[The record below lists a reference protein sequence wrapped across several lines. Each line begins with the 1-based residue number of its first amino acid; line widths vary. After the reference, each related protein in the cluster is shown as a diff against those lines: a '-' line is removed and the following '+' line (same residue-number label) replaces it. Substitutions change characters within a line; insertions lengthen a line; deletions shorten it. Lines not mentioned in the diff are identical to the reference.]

1 MAEEKDIEVIYSKI
15 NKLSNEVA
23 EMKATRPF
31 LLQMIERNIASN
43 EKLAETLHQ
52 VQTTMVTLNEKIDTQ
67 SKALETLRDDF
78 TEGYNKNNKRFLELD
93 GKIEMIEEKGK
104 FDVQMYIKQ
113 NWPWILILIGLG
125 INFASQFIKFR

>member
-1 MAEEKDIEVIYSKI
+1 MADEKDIEVIYSKI

-31 LLQMIERNIASN
+31 LLQMIERNITSN

-93 GKIEMIEEKGK
+93 GKIETIEEKGK

-125 INFASQFIKFR
+125 INFASQFVKFR

>member
-1 MAEEKDIEVIYSKI
+1 MADEKDIEVIYSKI

-31 LLQMIERNIASN
+31 LLQMIERNITSN
-43 EKLAETLHQ
+43 EKLAETLNQ

-78 TEGYNKNNKRFLELD
+78 TEGYNKNSKRFLELD

-125 INFASQFIKFR
+125 INFASQFVKFQ

>member
-1 MAEEKDIEVIYSKI
+1 MADEKDIEVIYSKI

-67 SKALETLRDDF
+67 SKALEALRDDF

-93 GKIEMIEEKGK
+93 GKIETIEEKGK
-104 FDVQMYIKQ
+104 FDIQMYIKQ

-125 INFASQFIKFR
+125 INFASQFVKFR

>member
-1 MAEEKDIEVIYSKI
+1 MADEKDIEVIYSKI

-93 GKIEMIEEKGK
+93 GKIETIEEKGK
-104 FDVQMYIKQ
+104 FDIQMYIKQ

-125 INFASQFIKFR
+125 INFASQFVKFR

>member
-1 MAEEKDIEVIYSKI
+1 MADEKDIEVIYSKI

-104 FDVQMYIKQ
+104 FDIQMYIKQ

-125 INFASQFIKFR
+125 INFVSQFVKFQ

>member
-1 MAEEKDIEVIYSKI
+1 MADEKDIEVIYSKI

-23 EMKATRPF
+23 EIKATRPF

-67 SKALETLRDDF
+67 SKALETLREDF
-78 TEGYNKNNKRFLELD
+78 TEGYNKNNRRFLELD
-93 GKIEMIEEKGK
+93 GKIETLEEKGK
-104 FDVQMYIKQ
+104 FDIQMYIKQ

-125 INFASQFIKFR
+125 INFASQFVKFQ

>member
-1 MAEEKDIEVIYSKI
+1 MADEKDIEVIYGKI

-31 LLQMIERNIASN
+31 LLQMIERNITSN

-93 GKIEMIEEKGK
+93 GKIETIEEKGK

-125 INFASQFIKFR
+125 INFASQFVKFR

>member
-1 MAEEKDIEVIYSKI
+1 MADEKDIEVIYSKI

-31 LLQMIERNIASN
+31 LLQMIEQNIASN

-52 VQTTMVTLNEKIDTQ
+52 VQITMVTLNEKIDTQ

-78 TEGYNKNNKRFLELD
+78 TEGYNKNNKRLLELD

-125 INFASQFIKFR
+125 INFASQFVKFR

>member
-1 MAEEKDIEVIYSKI
+1 MADEKDIEVIYSKI

-78 TEGYNKNNKRFLELD
+78 IEGYNKNNNRFLELD
-93 GKIEMIEEKGK
+93 GKIEKIEEKGK

-125 INFASQFIKFR
+125 INFASQFVKFR

>member
-78 TEGYNKNNKRFLELD
+78 TEGYNKNNRRFLELD

-104 FDVQMYIKQ
+104 FDIQMYIKQ

-125 INFASQFIKFR
+125 INFVSRFVKFQ

>member
-1 MAEEKDIEVIYSKI
+1 MADEKDIEVIYSKI

-43 EKLAETLHQ
+43 EKLSETLHQ

-93 GKIEMIEEKGK
+93 GKIETIEEKGK
-104 FDVQMYIKQ
+104 FDIQMYIKQ

-125 INFASQFIKFR
+125 INFASQFVKF

>member
-1 MAEEKDIEVIYSKI
+1 MADEKDIEVIYSKI

-43 EKLAETLHQ
+43 EKLSETLHQ

-78 TEGYNKNNKRFLELD
+78 TEGYNKNNKRLLELD
-93 GKIEMIEEKGK
+93 GKIETIEEKGK
-104 FDVQMYIKQ
+104 FDIQMYIKQ

-125 INFASQFIKFR
+125 INFASQFVKFR

>member
-1 MAEEKDIEVIYSKI
+1 MADEKDIEVIYSKI

-104 FDVQMYIKQ
+104 FDIQMYIKQ

-125 INFASQFIKFR
+125 INFASQFVKFR

>member
-1 MAEEKDIEVIYSKI
+1 MADEKDIEVIYSKI

-67 SKALETLRDDF
+67 SKALETLREDF
-78 TEGYNKNNKRFLELD
+78 TEGYNKNNRRFLELD
-93 GKIEMIEEKGK
+93 GKIETLEEKGK
-104 FDVQMYIKQ
+104 FDIQMYIKQ

-125 INFASQFIKFR
+125 INFASQFVKFQ

>member
-1 MAEEKDIEVIYSKI
+1 MADEKDIEVIYSKI

-43 EKLAETLHQ
+43 EKLSETLHQ

-93 GKIEMIEEKGK
+93 GKIETIEEKGK
-104 FDVQMYIKQ
+104 FDIQMYIKQ

-125 INFASQFIKFR
+125 INFASQFVKFR

>member
-1 MAEEKDIEVIYSKI
+1 MADEKDIEVIYSKI

-52 VQTTMVTLNEKIDTQ
+52 VQTTMMTLNEKIDTQ

-93 GKIEMIEEKGK
+93 GKIETIEEKGK

-125 INFASQFIKFR
+125 INFASQFVKFR

>member
-15 NKLSNEVA
+15 NKLSNELA

-67 SKALETLRDDF
+67 SKALETLREDF

-104 FDVQMYIKQ
+104 FDIQMYIKQ

-125 INFASQFIKFR
+125 INFVAQFVKFQ

>member
-1 MAEEKDIEVIYSKI
+1 MADEKDIEVIYSKI

-93 GKIEMIEEKGK
+93 GKIETIEEKGK

-125 INFASQFIKFR
+125 INFASQFVKFR

>member
-1 MAEEKDIEVIYSKI
+1 MADEKDIEVIYSKI

-23 EMKATRPF
+23 EIKATRPF

-67 SKALETLRDDF
+67 SKALETLREDF

-104 FDVQMYIKQ
+104 FDIQMYIKQ

-125 INFASQFIKFR
+125 INFASQFVKFQ

>member
-1 MAEEKDIEVIYSKI
+1 MADEKDIEAIYSKI

-93 GKIEMIEEKGK
+93 GKIETIEEKGK
-104 FDVQMYIKQ
+104 FDIQMYIKQ

-125 INFASQFIKFR
+125 INFASQFVKFR

>member
-1 MAEEKDIEVIYSKI
+1 MADEKDIEVIYSKI

-78 TEGYNKNNKRFLELD
+78 TEGYNKNNNRFLELD
-93 GKIEMIEEKGK
+93 GKIEKIEEKGK

-125 INFASQFIKFR
+125 INFASQFVKFR

>member
-1 MAEEKDIEVIYSKI
+1 MADEKDIEVIYSKI

-31 LLQMIERNIASN
+31 LLQMIERNITSN

-93 GKIEMIEEKGK
+93 EKIETIEEKGK

-125 INFASQFIKFR
+125 INFASQFVKFR